1 MTDDRFFRRS
11 GPFALGA
18 IASHVG
24 AVLPA
29 GAPEQMQISGI
40 AALETATAGEL
51 SVFSDGAH
59 REAFQESHAGVVV
72 TSSSL
77 ARAALNGTRLLV
89 VANPKFAFAQIA
101 GLFYPPPKLHVGVH
115 PRAVVEE
122 GAEIGAGSEIAAGAV
137 VGRHARI
144 GARCLIDRNA
154 VIGDGV
160 VMGDD
165 CYVGANST
173 VSHALFGARVR
184 IAANTSVGGEGF
196 GFVPGPQ
203 GLLRVPQIGRV
214 ILEDNVEIGNNC
226 AVDRGALGDTVIGAG
241 TAIDNLV
248 QIGHNVRIGKHCVIA
263 GQAGVAG
270 SAVIGDFVQIG
281 GAVAVKDHVTVGDGA
296 RVAGRA
302 GVMRDVAAKE
312 SVAGIPAV
320 PVREWHRQ
328 TLAIEKMGKR
338 KGE

>member
-11 GPFALGA
+11 GPFALGV
-18 IASHVG
+18 IAGHIG
-24 AVLPA
+24 AELPA
-29 GAPEQMQISGI
+29 ASPAGFSISGI
-40 AALETATAGEL
+40 AALASAKAGEI

-59 REAFQESHAGVVV
+59 RGDYRASLASAIV
-72 TSSSL
+72 TSPSL
-77 ARAALNGTRLLV
+77 GREANDNATLLV
-89 VANPKFAFAQIA
+89 VKDPKLAFAQIA
-101 GLFYPPPKLHVGVH
+101 GLFYPRPQLHAGVH

-137 VGRHARI
+137 IGRRARI
-144 GARCLIDRNA
+144 GGRCLIDRNA

-173 VSHALFGARVR
+173 VSHALIGARVR
-184 IAANTSVGGEGF
+184 IASNTSIGGEGF